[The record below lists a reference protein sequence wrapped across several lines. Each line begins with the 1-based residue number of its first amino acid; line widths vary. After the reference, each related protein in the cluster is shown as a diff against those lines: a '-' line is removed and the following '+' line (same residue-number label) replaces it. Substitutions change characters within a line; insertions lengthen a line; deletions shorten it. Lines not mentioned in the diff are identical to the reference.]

1 MSGSLILSAKL
12 DPGTLEEHAQALA
25 QVRNGLPRAMAR
37 AVNRTGQFLRNQ
49 MVEEVRRVLPLKVGT
64 VRGATGI
71 RLATVADPTG
81 KVWLQ
86 GRPIALSWFKPV
98 PSTNFPY
105 TRRGW
110 HQRPP
115 VGVAVMLD
123 LRRGASGY
131 ALHQV
136 IPGSFIVDRKKAW
149 PSSSDRTGMPYEVV
163 KRTGRFYM
171 NQAGK
176 RREAFGILHGPSP
189 AEVLDRSA
197 VERLEVEA
205 RKRLAERLHHETN
218 VLLAGI
224 ERQAKHMANKEGDV

>member
-12 DPGTLEEHAQALA
+12 EAGTLEEHAQALA
-25 QVRNGLPRAMAR
+25 QVRNGLPKAMAR
-37 AVNRTGQFLRNQ
+37 AVNRTGQLLRNQ
-49 MVEEVRRVLPLKVGT
+49 MVDEVRRVLPLKAGT

-98 PSTNFPY
+98 PGTNFPY

-110 HQRPP
+110 YQRPP

-123 LRRGASGY
+123 LRQGASGF
-131 ALHQV
+131 AVHQV

-149 PSSSDRTGMPYEVV
+149 PSSSNRTGMPYEVV
-163 KRTGRFYM
+163 KRTGRFYLD
-171 NQAGK
+171 QETGK

-189 AEVLDRSA
+189 AEVLDRPTL
-197 VERLEVEA
+197 ERLEVEA
-205 RKRLAERLHHETN
+205 RKRLAERLHHEAY
-218 VLLAGI
+218 VILEGI
-224 ERQAKHMANKEGDV
+224 ERKAKYLRKENGA